1 MRLRAVTSLACLM
14 MLACTCSL
22 ADDVE
27 PKWGHLKGRI
37 VLAGEI
43 PKSVPLVHELGN
55 PGKDGIRNVPY
66 ELLIVDDKTKG
77 IQNVVVYLQKKP
89 SRIHPELIHSKE
101 KTVKFQAT
109 RGRFVPHVLL
119 VRTDQEIEL
128 ASPDPFAYLYHVWSI
143 RSEQQVFLVQSGPLR
158 VPQFAF
164 PERSPVPVGCDI
176 HCGMLAYWVVLD
188 HPYSAVTGKDGSFEI
203 KNLPIGEHNFT
214 VWQEKVGDI
223 RPIQTEK
230 FFKVS
235 IAAEKTTSLDVTLPV
250 SMFYAVRDES
260 SP

>member
-1 MRLRAVTSLACLM
+1 
-14 MLACTCSL
+14 
-22 ADDVE
+22 
-27 PKWGHLKGRI
+27 
-37 VLAGEI
+37 
-43 PKSVPLVHELGN
+43 
-55 PGKDGIRNVPY
+55 
-66 ELLIVDDKTKG
+66 
-77 IQNVVVYLQKKP
+77 
-89 SRIHPELIHSKE
+89 
-101 KTVKFQAT
+101 
-109 RGRFVPHVLL
+109 
-119 VRTDQEIEL
+119 
-128 ASPDPFAYLYHVWSI
+128 
-143 RSEQQVFLVQSGPLR
+143 
-158 VPQFAF
+158 
-164 PERSPVPVGCDI
+164 
-176 HCGMLAYWVVLD
+176 MLAYWVVLD